1 MATLTQGAAPNIVSA
16 NIYEERSGTLL
27 TAQVADTALMT
38 ANVLASRSYTIVA
51 PTATPSTGQ
60 IAIGGL
66 QAGDIVIGVG
76 PTTVGTTTIAATAT
90 LVSGT
95 VTSATTI
102 SLTWANTAA
111 SAPVTGVGPI
121 SLLVYRPVTSNA
133 PKTSFDG

>member
-27 TAQVADTALMT
+27 TAQVADTSALT

-51 PTATPSTGQ
+51 PTATPTTGQ

-66 QAGDIVIGVG
+66 QAGDMILGVG
-76 PTTVGTTTIAATAT
+76 PASSGSTIAATAT

-95 VTSATTI
+95 VLSASTI
-102 SLTWANTAA
+102 SLTWNNTAA
-111 SAPVTGVGPI
+111 TAPVTAAGPI

>member
-27 TAQVADTALMT
+27 TAQVADTSALT
-38 ANVLASRSYTIVA
+38 ANVLATRSYTIVA
-51 PTATPSTGQ
+51 PTATPTTGQ

-66 QAGDIVIGVG
+66 QAGDMILGVG
-76 PTTVGTTTIAATAT
+76 PASSGSTIAATAT
-90 LVSGT
+90 LVAGT
-95 VTSATTI
+95 VLSASTI
-102 SLTWANTAA
+102 SLTWNNTAA
-111 SAPVTGVGPI
+111 TAPVTAAGPI